1 MKKIQISPSILS
13 ADFSNLEKDI
23 KKLETAGADMIHVDV
38 MDGHFVPN
46 ITIGPPVIKAL
57 RSKTSLPF
65 DVHLMISPVHKYIK
79 DFANAGADIITIHPE
94 ATPNLQESID
104 EIKSFKKKVGISLNP
119 DTKIDIVEDY
129 LDKVDLILIM
139 SVYPGFGGQK
149 FISDVLEK
157 IKSLK
162 NLKDKKKLNFDIE
175 VDGGINFSNFKSV
188 IDAGANVL
196 VSGTT
201 IFKENNGDIKKN
213 IFFFISPLFSL
224 KIVVPDTK
232 TFAPASITDLKF
244 EKLIPPSTSISK
256 FNFFLSFK
264 FFKLLIFSKTSD
276 INF

>member
-57 RSKTSLPF
+57 RNKTSLPF

-104 EIKSFKKKVGISLNP
+104 EIKSLKKKVGISLNP

-175 VDGGINFSNFKSV
+175 VDG
-188 IDAGANVL
+188 
-196 VSGTT
+196 
-201 IFKENNGDIKKN
+201 
-213 IFFFISPLFSL
+213 
-224 KIVVPDTK
+224 
-232 TFAPASITDLKF
+232 
-244 EKLIPPSTSISK
+244 
-256 FNFFLSFK
+256 
-264 FFKLLIFSKTSD
+264 
-276 INF
+276 